1 LNIQDRVTAAAAR
14 LSAAGIA
21 RDEAERDARLLARWV
36 LGWDAARLVAQ
47 GRDPQPPELAARYD
61 AIIERRARR
70 EPVAYLVGHQ
80 EFWGLDFDVSPA
92 VLIPR
97 PETEL
102 IVEAV
107 IERFA
112 KSAAPLRIAD
122 VGTGSGCLAVALAYE
137 LPRARIVAT
146 DTSHEAIAIARRN
159 AARHGVSD
167 RIDLRRTDL
176 LDGIEGPFD
185 LIVSNPP
192 YVPEIDRPTLPP
204 EVRDHEPAAA
214 LFAGPDGMTII
225 ERLLKQAHDRLR
237 DGGTLVME
245 FGHGQS
251 VAIQALVNQTGR
263 FAGVRVR
270 QDLQGIPRV
279 LIASRD

>member
-36 LGWDAARLVAQ
+36 LGWDAARLIAQ
-47 GRDPQPPELAARYD
+47 GRDPQPPELAASYD

-112 KSAAPLRIAD
+112 KSAAPLRLAD
-122 VGTGSGCLAVALAYE
+122 VGTGSGCLAVALARE
-137 LPRARIVAT
+137 LPRALIVAT

-159 AARHGVSD
+159 AAQHGVSE

-192 YVPEIDRPTLPP
+192 YVPDIDRPTLSP

-214 LFAGPDGMTII
+214 LFAGPDGRTII

-251 VAIQALVNQTGR
+251 AAIQALVNQTGR
-263 FAGVRVR
+263 FAGVSVR

-279 LIASRD
+279 LIASRE

>member
-36 LGWDAARLVAQ
+36 LGWDAARLIAQ
-47 GRDPQPPELAARYD
+47 GRDPLPPELAARYD

-80 EFWGLDFDVSPA
+80 EFWGLNFDVSPA

-122 VGTGSGCLAVALAYE
+122 VGTGSGCLAVALAHE

-159 AARHGVSD
+159 AAQHGVSD

-176 LDGIEGPFD
+176 LDEIEGPFD

-214 LFAGPDGMTII
+214 LFAGPDGLTII

-237 DGGTLVME
+237 EGGTLAME

-251 VAIQALVNQTGR
+251 AAIQALVNQTGR
-263 FAGVRVR
+263 FAGVSVR

-279 LIASRD
+279 LIASRE

>member
-1 LNIQDRVTAAAAR
+1 MTAAAAR
-14 LSAAGIA
+14 LSAAGIV

-36 LGWDAARLVAQ
+36 LGWDAARLIAQ
-47 GRDPQPPELAARYD
+47 GRDPLPPELAARYD

-80 EFWGLDFDVSPA
+80 EFWGLNFDVSPA

-122 VGTGSGCLAVALAYE
+122 VGTGSGCLAVALAHE

-159 AARHGVSD
+159 AAQHGVSD

-176 LDGIEGPFD
+176 LDEIEGPFD

-214 LFAGPDGMTII
+214 LFAGPDGLTII

-237 DGGTLVME
+237 EGGTLVME

-251 VAIQALVNQTGR
+251 AAIQALVNHTGR
-263 FAGVRVR
+263 FAGVSVR

-279 LIASRD
+279 LIASRE